1 MDLRGL
7 RDYRISKFIF
17 QSGQFEASLHMPRRK
32 LAITHSEYH
41 PRLTVK
47 PMVMVPQNSQKLN
60 IYGHTHPK
68 IYLSHYMQV
77 FPYPFFLQFK
87 IIDMLQNTLKR
98 NILLH
103 AYIPISKKNICFG
116 LVFYHFGAATAKMFQ
131 VWARTTK
138 FSQIFEYSTCK
149 FWKIRW
155 LREIVDWHV
164 SHWFCSLWGLM
175 LCSAPT

>member
-98 NILLH
+98 NIIYFYMHTSQFPKKTSVLDLFFT
-103 AYIPISKKNICFG
+103 ISALPLQKCFKFEQELQSFLKYLNIVPASFG
-116 LVFYHFGAATAKMFQ
+116 KFGGSEK
-131 VWARTTK
+131 
-138 FSQIFEYSTCK
+138 
-149 FWKIRW
+149 
-155 LREIVDWHV
+155 
-164 SHWFCSLWGLM
+164 
-175 LCSAPT
+175 